1 MNTLTESI
9 DLNGKLLI
17 AMPGMSDPRFV
28 SSVVFMCAYSDEGAM
43 GLIVNKPADELQI
56 NDLLTQLEIP
66 KGNGSRDIRV
76 HFGGPVEVGRGF
88 VLHSADYDGGDAT
101 MDVDDQFGMTATKDV
116 LEALA
121 NGTGPDVAMLML
133 GYAGWEPGQL
143 ENEIK
148 ANGWLVAD
156 ASHEIVFGA
165 DSSTMWV
172 AALKT
177 LGVDPMMLSATA
189 GRA

>member
-1 MNTLTESI
+1 
-9 DLNGKLLI
+9 
-17 AMPGMSDPRFV
+17 
-28 SSVVFMCAYSDEGAM
+28 M